1 MLQAGK
7 KKEVIVYFANW
18 YLGRKSGAEGGEV
31 ASIPWDKVTSVN
43 HAFWQV
49 APADGTTETTFEWK
63 ENGRAA
69 RTAFK
74 IISKDAYKDLEDTTP
89 SEINLDMPRNHFA
102 EYAEYAKKY
111 PEVTIMISVGG
122 WTRCGYFSEMA
133 YTKEGRESCA
143 ASCVELI
150 KKYPWI
156 GGIDIDW
163 EYPTGSKN
171 ADRLPGEDD
180 NDYDEGCPIFG
191 TPAEDNVNF
200 ALFMEALRTAL
211 DENFGKGAKKLTA
224 CSSGQ
229 IEGGL
234 ANQDWGKAAPYLD
247 TINVMTYDLVG
258 VWDGYSGHTSSLAGA
273 VAAIEFLKS
282 QGVAGEKLCM
292 GAPLY
297 GSSFLRKEIEP
308 GRELGVPVEPYRPTN
323 ESITEVELQELEA
336 KALNEVEGWRFVYDE
351 EENAP
356 YLYNNDY
363 DSAYYKWFISYE
375 NPRSLQTK
383 LHYIKENNLAGIIV
397 WECSQDTANYDLI
410 GQMAKELK

>member
-1 MLQAGK
+1 MTENK
-7 KKEVIVYFANW
+7 KQVIVYFAGW
-18 YLGRKSGAEGGEV
+18 YLGRKAAADGGEV

-63 ENGRAA
+63 AQGRPA
-69 RTAFK
+69 RTRFK
-74 IISKDAYKDLEDTTP
+74 VMAKDAYKDLEDMTP
-89 SEINLDMPRNHFA
+89 SEINPEMPRNHFA

-111 PEVTIMISVGG
+111 PNVTIMISIGG

-133 YTKEGRESCA
+133 YTKEGRQSCA
-143 ASCVELI
+143 QSCADLI

-163 EYPTGSKN
+163 EYPTGSDN
-171 ADRLPGEDD
+171 ADRLPGEDN

-191 TPAEDNVNF
+191 TPEEDNANF
-200 ALFMEALRTAL
+200 AAFMAELRETL
-211 DENFGKGAKKLTA
+211 DAEFGIGVKRLTA

-229 IEGGL
+229 VEGAL
-234 ANQDWGKAAPYLD
+234 ANQDWHAAAPYLD

-258 VWDGYSGHTSSLAGA
+258 VWDGKTGHTSSLVGA
-273 VAAIEFLKS
+273 ANAVDYLVS
-282 QGVAGEKLCM
+282 QGVEKEKLCI

-297 GSSFLRKEIEP
+297 GSSFLRKEIVP
-308 GRELGVPVEPYRPTN
+308 GRELDVTAECYRPTT
-323 ESITEVELQELEA
+323 EEITEKHLFELE
-336 KALNEVEGWRFVYDE
+336 KATLNGVDGWQYHYDKVAA
-351 EENAP
+351 AP

-375 NPRSLQTK
+375 NQDSLEVK
-383 LHYIKENNLAGIIV
+383 LKYIKEEGLAGIIV
-397 WECSQDTANYDLI
+397 WECSQDAEGHPMI
-410 GQMAKELK
+410 GQMAEGLL